1 VASGSLEEL
10 RSGVKVAGHDHSP
23 LTLEEIFLQ
32 VVGGARQDA
41 EVLSWL

>member
-1 VASGSLEEL
+1 L
-10 RSGVKVAGHDHSP
+10 RAGVQIAGHDHSP

-32 VVGGARQDA
+32 VVGGVKQDA